1 MDCSIFSGRDPEY
14 ADIVS
19 GFLDEVENEEG
30 QTIGSEERG
39 IAVLSALIG
48 CQGVSAFE
56 AVLRSELR
64 GGLSPV
70 VVRETVYQSTAYV
83 GIGRA
88 MPFVEVMDRVMSEEG
103 IPLPLPSGR
112 TVSRDERVSA
122 GEAVQVS
129 AFGEMMGGAWRTGH
143 VNRWLAGNCFGDYY
157 TREGLTLA
165 QRELVTFCLLMAQ
178 GGCEPQLE
186 AHTRG
191 NMNVGNDADF
201 LRRVVSQCL
210 PYIGYPRSLNALAAI
225 ARVESADNKG

>member
-30 QTIGSEERG
+30 QTIGIEERG
-39 IAVLSALIG
+39 IAALSALIG

-88 MPFVEVMDRVMSEEG
+88 MPFVEAMDRVMSEEG
-103 IPLPLPSGR
+103 ISLPLPS
-112 TVSRDERVSA
+112 
-122 GEAVQVS
+122 
-129 AFGEMMGGAWRTGH
+129 
-143 VNRWLAGNCFGDYY
+143 
-157 TREGLTLA
+157 
-165 QRELVTFCLLMAQ
+165 
-178 GGCEPQLE
+178 
-186 AHTRG
+186 
-191 NMNVGNDADF
+191 
-201 LRRVVSQCL
+201 
-210 PYIGYPRSLNALAAI
+210 
-225 ARVESADNKG
+225 

>member
-1 MDCSIFSGRDPEY
+1 ML
-14 ADIVS
+14 A
-19 GFLDEVENEEG
+19 
-30 QTIGSEERG
+30 
-39 IAVLSALIG
+39 ALIG

-64 GGLSPV
+64 RGLSPV
-70 VVRETVYQSTAYV
+70 AVREAVYQSTAYV

-88 MPFVEVMDRVMSEEG
+88 MPFVEAMDRVMSEEG
-103 IPLPLPSGR
+103 VQLPLPSGG
-112 TVSRDERVSA
+112 TVSREDRVSA
-122 GEAVQVS
+122 GEAVQVA
-129 AFGEMMGGAWRTGH
+129 AFGEMMRGMWRSGH

-165 QRELVTFCLLMAQ
+165 QREMVTFCLLMAQ

-210 PYIGYPRSLNALAAI
+210 PYVGYPRSLNAMAAI
-225 ARVESADNKG
+225 AKAESADNKG